1 MKKLYDGMQ
10 RFCAAH
16 PRFGIPNLMR
26 VIVIGNVAVYVLMLL
41 TQANDANALSFL
53 TFNLN
58 ALLHGEVWRLVTFV
72 FVPAYSSPFAL
83 LISLYFYYWIGS
95 TLERQWGTAKFNLYY
110 ISGALLTVL
119 GVVLASLI
127 TGNPYLTAAGTGY
140 VNLSMFFAFAFLFP
154 DTTVLLFFILPVKM
168 KWLAY
173 LDGALFAFDIIKAIG
188 AHNWAGVVLP
198 IVALLNFAVFIW
210 PEVHYLKERI
220 PMILADKI
228 VSLRKKAGWSQE
240 DLAEKL
246 GVTRQSVSK
255 WEGAQS
261 VPDMDKVV
269 MMSRLFGVSTDF
281 LLKDELEEEAPCAA
295 AQDDDTPLRRVTMG
309 QASAYLALRKAA
321 APKIAIATA
330 LCITSP
336 VTLILLAGMSEV
348 QRFHI
353 TENAASGIG
362 LCVLLGLVALAVSI
376 FLWTSAEA
384 KEYRFLEE
392 EPFETEYGVEGMVR
406 QRQREYK
413 DTHTRLVTVGVVLCV
428 LAAVPLFAAMC
439 INDGSDLLYIA
450 AVCALLVLVA
460 IGCLALV
467 TAGVYQGA
475 MEQLLEEGDYTRPQK
490 KHHKLMGTVTMIYWL
505 TATAVFLLYTYGP
518 HGNGQPQY
526 SWIIWAVAGVLY
538 AAVMG
543 IVRIISRS
551 RG

>member
-1 MKKLYDGMQ
+1 
-10 RFCAAH
+10 
-16 PRFGIPNLMR
+16 
-26 VIVIGNVAVYVLMLL
+26 
-41 TQANDANALSFL
+41 
-53 TFNLN
+53 
-58 ALLHGEVWRLVTFV
+58 
-72 FVPAYSSPFAL
+72 
-83 LISLYFYYWIGS
+83 
-95 TLERQWGTAKFNLYY
+95 
-110 ISGALLTVL
+110 
-119 GVVLASLI
+119 
-127 TGNPYLTAAGTGY
+127 
-140 VNLSMFFAFAFLFP
+140 
-154 DTTVLLFFILPVKM
+154 
-168 KWLAY
+168 
-173 LDGALFAFDIIKAIG
+173 
-188 AHNWAGVVLP
+188 
-198 IVALLNFAVFIW
+198 
-210 PEVHYLKERI
+210 
-220 PMILADKI
+220 MILADKI

-281 LLKDELEEEAPCAA
+281 LLKDE
-295 AQDDDTPLRRVTMG
+295 QDDDTPLRRVSLT

-336 VTLILLAGMSEV
+336 VTLLLLAAMSEV
-348 QRFHI
+348 QRFPI
-353 TENAASGIG
+353 SGNAAAGIG
-362 LCVLLGLVALAVSI
+362 LCVMLVLLAVAVSI
-376 FLWTSAEA
+376 FLRADA
-384 KEYRFLEE
+384 DVRDYRFLEE
-392 EPFETEYGVEGMVR
+392 EPFETEYGVTGMVR
-406 QRQREYK
+406 QRQQEYK

-439 INDGSDLLYIA
+439 ISGSDLLYIA

-518 HGNGQPQY
+518 HGNGQPRY

>member
-1 MKKLYDGMQ
+1 
-10 RFCAAH
+10 
-16 PRFGIPNLMR
+16 
-26 VIVIGNVAVYVLMLL
+26 
-41 TQANDANALSFL
+41 
-53 TFNLN
+53 
-58 ALLHGEVWRLVTFV
+58 
-72 FVPAYSSPFAL
+72 
-83 LISLYFYYWIGS
+83 
-95 TLERQWGTAKFNLYY
+95 
-110 ISGALLTVL
+110 
-119 GVVLASLI
+119 
-127 TGNPYLTAAGTGY
+127 
-140 VNLSMFFAFAFLFP
+140 
-154 DTTVLLFFILPVKM
+154 
-168 KWLAY
+168 
-173 LDGALFAFDIIKAIG
+173 
-188 AHNWAGVVLP
+188 
-198 IVALLNFAVFIW
+198 
-210 PEVHYLKERI
+210 
-220 PMILADKI
+220 MILADKI
-228 VSLRKKAGWSQE
+228 VSLRKKACWSQE

-281 LLKDELEEEAPCAA
+281 LLKDELEEETPCAA
-295 AQDDDTPLRRVTMG
+295 AQDDDTPLRRVSLT

-348 QRFHI
+348 QRFPI
-353 TENAASGIG
+353 SGNAAAGIG
-362 LCVLLGLVALAVSI
+362 LCVMLVLLAVAVSI
-376 FLWTSAEA
+376 FLRTAAQVREF
-384 KEYRFLEE
+384 KFLEE
-392 EPFETEYGVEGMVR
+392 EPFETEYGVDGMVR
-406 QRQREYK
+406 QRQQEYK
-413 DTHTRLVTVGVVLCV
+413 DTNTRLTTVGVVLCV
-428 LAAVPLFAAMC
+428 LAAVPLFAVMC
-439 INDGSDLLYIA
+439 IDGADLLYVG

-518 HGNGQPQY
+518 HGNGQPRY

>member
-1 MKKLYDGMQ
+1 
-10 RFCAAH
+10 
-16 PRFGIPNLMR
+16 
-26 VIVIGNVAVYVLMLL
+26 
-41 TQANDANALSFL
+41 
-53 TFNLN
+53 
-58 ALLHGEVWRLVTFV
+58 
-72 FVPAYSSPFAL
+72 
-83 LISLYFYYWIGS
+83 
-95 TLERQWGTAKFNLYY
+95 
-110 ISGALLTVL
+110 
-119 GVVLASLI
+119 
-127 TGNPYLTAAGTGY
+127 
-140 VNLSMFFAFAFLFP
+140 
-154 DTTVLLFFILPVKM
+154 
-168 KWLAY
+168 
-173 LDGALFAFDIIKAIG
+173 
-188 AHNWAGVVLP
+188 
-198 IVALLNFAVFIW
+198 
-210 PEVHYLKERI
+210 
-220 PMILADKI
+220 MILADKI

-295 AQDDDTPLRRVTMG
+295 AQEDDTPLRRVSLT

-330 LCITSP
+330 LCIISP

-353 TENAASGIG
+353 TENTASGIG
-362 LCVLLGLVALAVSI
+362 LCVLLALVALAVSI
-376 FLWTSAEA
+376 FLRTGAEA
-384 KEYRFLEE
+384 KEFRFLEE
-392 EPFETEYGVEGMVR
+392 EPFETEYGVTGMVR
-406 QRQREYK
+406 QRQQEYK

-428 LAAVPLFAAMC
+428 LAAVPLFAAVC
-439 INDGSDLLYIA
+439 IDGSDLLYVG
-450 AVCALLVLVA
+450 AVGVLLVLVA

-467 TAGVYQGA
+467 TAGVYQCA

-518 HGNGQPQY
+518 HGNGQPRY

-543 IVRIISRS
+543 VVRIISRS

>member
-1 MKKLYDGMQ
+1 
-10 RFCAAH
+10 
-16 PRFGIPNLMR
+16 
-26 VIVIGNVAVYVLMLL
+26 
-41 TQANDANALSFL
+41 
-53 TFNLN
+53 
-58 ALLHGEVWRLVTFV
+58 
-72 FVPAYSSPFAL
+72 
-83 LISLYFYYWIGS
+83 
-95 TLERQWGTAKFNLYY
+95 
-110 ISGALLTVL
+110 
-119 GVVLASLI
+119 
-127 TGNPYLTAAGTGY
+127 
-140 VNLSMFFAFAFLFP
+140 
-154 DTTVLLFFILPVKM
+154 
-168 KWLAY
+168 
-173 LDGALFAFDIIKAIG
+173 
-188 AHNWAGVVLP
+188 
-198 IVALLNFAVFIW
+198 
-210 PEVHYLKERI
+210 
-220 PMILADKI
+220 MILADKI

-295 AQDDDTPLRRVTMG
+295 AQDDDTPLRRVTMK

-330 LCITSP
+330 LCIISP

-353 TENAASGIG
+353 SENAAAGIG
-362 LCVLLGLVALAVSI
+362 LCVLLALVALAVSI
-376 FLWTSAEA
+376 FLRTSAEA
-384 KEYRFLEE
+384 KEFRFLEE
-392 EPFETEYGVEGMVR
+392 DPFETEYGVTGMVR
-406 QRQREYK
+406 QRQQEYK

-439 INDGSDLLYIA
+439 ISGSDLLYIA

-490 KHHKLMGTVTMIYWL
+490 KHHKLMGTVTMIYWSPPRRCSCCTPTVP
-505 TATAVFLLYTYGP
+505 TATASPDTAGSSGP
-518 HGNGQPQY
+518 WPACCTPPLWASSASSAAAAADDAPQ
-526 SWIIWAVAGVLY
+526 
-538 AAVMG
+538 
-543 IVRIISRS
+543 
-551 RG
+551 

>member
-1 MKKLYDGMQ
+1 
-10 RFCAAH
+10 
-16 PRFGIPNLMR
+16 
-26 VIVIGNVAVYVLMLL
+26 
-41 TQANDANALSFL
+41 
-53 TFNLN
+53 
-58 ALLHGEVWRLVTFV
+58 
-72 FVPAYSSPFAL
+72 
-83 LISLYFYYWIGS
+83 
-95 TLERQWGTAKFNLYY
+95 
-110 ISGALLTVL
+110 
-119 GVVLASLI
+119 
-127 TGNPYLTAAGTGY
+127 
-140 VNLSMFFAFAFLFP
+140 
-154 DTTVLLFFILPVKM
+154 
-168 KWLAY
+168 
-173 LDGALFAFDIIKAIG
+173 
-188 AHNWAGVVLP
+188 
-198 IVALLNFAVFIW
+198 
-210 PEVHYLKERI
+210 
-220 PMILADKI
+220 MILADKI

-269 MMSRLFGVSTDF
+269 QMSRLFGVSTDF
-281 LLKDELEEEAPCAA
+281 LLKDELEEETPCAA
-295 AQDDDTPLRRVTMG
+295 AQDDDTPLRRVSLT

-330 LCITSP
+330 LCIISP

-353 TENAASGIG
+353 SENAAAGIG

-376 FLWTSAEA
+376 FLRTSAEA

-439 INDGSDLLYIA
+439 INGSDLLYIA

-518 HGNGQPQY
+518 HGNGQPRY

>member
-1 MKKLYDGMQ
+1 
-10 RFCAAH
+10 
-16 PRFGIPNLMR
+16 
-26 VIVIGNVAVYVLMLL
+26 
-41 TQANDANALSFL
+41 
-53 TFNLN
+53 
-58 ALLHGEVWRLVTFV
+58 
-72 FVPAYSSPFAL
+72 
-83 LISLYFYYWIGS
+83 
-95 TLERQWGTAKFNLYY
+95 
-110 ISGALLTVL
+110 
-119 GVVLASLI
+119 
-127 TGNPYLTAAGTGY
+127 
-140 VNLSMFFAFAFLFP
+140 
-154 DTTVLLFFILPVKM
+154 
-168 KWLAY
+168 
-173 LDGALFAFDIIKAIG
+173 
-188 AHNWAGVVLP
+188 
-198 IVALLNFAVFIW
+198 
-210 PEVHYLKERI
+210 
-220 PMILADKI
+220 MILADKI

-240 DLAEKL
+240 ELAEQL

-281 LLKDELEEEAPCAA
+281 LLKDELEEETPCAA
-295 AQDDDTPLRRVTMG
+295 AQDDDTPLRRVSLT

-353 TENAASGIG
+353 SENAAAGIG

-376 FLWTSAEA
+376 FLRTSTEA
-384 KEYRFLEE
+384 KEYRFLKE

-406 QRQREYK
+406 QRQQEYK

-439 INDGSDLLYIA
+439 INGSDLLYIA

-518 HGNGQPQY
+518 HGNGQPRY
-526 SWIIWAVAGVLY
+526 SWIIWAVVGVLY

>member
-1 MKKLYDGMQ
+1 
-10 RFCAAH
+10 
-16 PRFGIPNLMR
+16 
-26 VIVIGNVAVYVLMLL
+26 
-41 TQANDANALSFL
+41 
-53 TFNLN
+53 
-58 ALLHGEVWRLVTFV
+58 
-72 FVPAYSSPFAL
+72 
-83 LISLYFYYWIGS
+83 
-95 TLERQWGTAKFNLYY
+95 
-110 ISGALLTVL
+110 
-119 GVVLASLI
+119 
-127 TGNPYLTAAGTGY
+127 
-140 VNLSMFFAFAFLFP
+140 
-154 DTTVLLFFILPVKM
+154 
-168 KWLAY
+168 
-173 LDGALFAFDIIKAIG
+173 
-188 AHNWAGVVLP
+188 
-198 IVALLNFAVFIW
+198 
-210 PEVHYLKERI
+210 
-220 PMILADKI
+220 MILADKI
-228 VSLRKKAGWSQE
+228 VSLRKKACLSQE

-281 LLKDELEEEAPCAA
+281 LLKDELEEEAHCAA
-295 AQDDDTPLRRVTMG
+295 AQDDDTPLRRVSLT

-348 QRFHI
+348 QRFPI
-353 TENAASGIG
+353 SGNAAAGIG
-362 LCVLLGLVALAVSI
+362 LCVLLVLVAVAVSL
-376 FLWTSAEA
+376 FLRTAAQVREF
-384 KEYRFLEE
+384 KFLEE
-392 EPFETEYGVEGMVR
+392 EPFETEYGVDGMVR
-406 QRQREYK
+406 QRQQEYK
-413 DTHTRLVTVGVVLCV
+413 DTNTRLTTVGVVLCV
-428 LAAVPLFAAMC
+428 LAAVPLFAVMC
-439 INDGSDLLYIA
+439 IDGADLLYVG

>member
-1 MKKLYDGMQ
+1 
-10 RFCAAH
+10 
-16 PRFGIPNLMR
+16 
-26 VIVIGNVAVYVLMLL
+26 
-41 TQANDANALSFL
+41 
-53 TFNLN
+53 
-58 ALLHGEVWRLVTFV
+58 
-72 FVPAYSSPFAL
+72 
-83 LISLYFYYWIGS
+83 
-95 TLERQWGTAKFNLYY
+95 
-110 ISGALLTVL
+110 
-119 GVVLASLI
+119 
-127 TGNPYLTAAGTGY
+127 
-140 VNLSMFFAFAFLFP
+140 
-154 DTTVLLFFILPVKM
+154 
-168 KWLAY
+168 
-173 LDGALFAFDIIKAIG
+173 
-188 AHNWAGVVLP
+188 
-198 IVALLNFAVFIW
+198 
-210 PEVHYLKERI
+210 
-220 PMILADKI
+220 MILADKI

-281 LLKDELEEEAPCAA
+281 LLKDELEEETPCAA
-295 AQDDDTPLRRVTMG
+295 AQDDDTPLRRVTMK

-321 APKIAIATA
+321 APKIAVATA
-330 LCITSP
+330 LCIISP

-353 TENAASGIG
+353 SENAASGIG
-362 LCVLLGLVALAVSI
+362 LCVLLALVALAVSI
-376 FLWTSAEA
+376 FLRTGAEA

-439 INDGSDLLYIA
+439 INGSDLLYIA

-518 HGNGQPQY
+518 HGSGQPRY